1 MPQLIIK
8 WGNRETRFAV
18 TTPSVDI
25 GRSDDNLLQ
34 IKDVK
39 VSRYQ
44 CKIVQTPLG
53 FLLSDLESSNGTFLN
68 GKRVDRTLLHNNDA
82 IKIGNVEI
90 VFSESNSGPAE
101 NKGPVV
107 ISLGQPADDAS
118 VGEVTTVLNVYE
130 ENDSAARNNSVTG
143 SVKNGRD
150 GISNGATAVA
160 QVAKRVEPVGNP
172 QNGVAKPVNG
182 IAMAKPVTAQ
192 RVMNN
197 HILQNGSGKP
207 SGTPAPPPLA
217 GAQPARPVAPQFR
230 PGGMPAA
237 QNQVPRIPPPA
248 QKPPAPASRII
259 PPAPKP
265 QSGVISR
272 LAKPSASSAGRI
284 SSISIKAAKAGK
296 PAMATGR
303 QAVPTGRQADAT
315 QGSAQPKKN
324 KNMLY
329 IIGAAALILI
339 VIIAFVASSGSNKK
353 AEEDSQREVEVLNKI
368 DKLYAEKEYSVA
380 LKKYE
385 AFLKEFKDSK
395 HIDKVKENI
404 KKIEEHVK
412 KEKTAGP
419 KLVELK
425 RKKKDYPTS
434 QYPELLKEFDN
445 FIKEY
450 SDIAP
455 AIIQEA
461 KSERDMVQR
470 VVSSSGGNE
479 SNVRVNEVLGE
490 ANALRNKKDYD
501 GAIAKLKS
509 FLDKNTSLND
519 RQENTIM
526 NEIKAIE
533 KEKGEKSEKK

>member
-1 MPQLIIK
+1 
-8 WGNRETRFAV
+8 
-18 TTPSVDI
+18 
-25 GRSDDNLLQ
+25 
-34 IKDVK
+34 
-39 VSRYQ
+39 
-44 CKIVQTPLG
+44 
-53 FLLSDLESSNGTFLN
+53 
-68 GKRVDRTLLHNNDA
+68 
-82 IKIGNVEI
+82 
-90 VFSESNSGPAE
+90 
-101 NKGPVV
+101 
-107 ISLGQPADDAS
+107 
-118 VGEVTTVLNVYE
+118 
-130 ENDSAARNNSVTG
+130 
-143 SVKNGRD
+143 
-150 GISNGATAVA
+150 
-160 QVAKRVEPVGNP
+160 
-172 QNGVAKPVNG
+172 
-182 IAMAKPVTAQ
+182 
-192 RVMNN
+192 
-197 HILQNGSGKP
+197 
-207 SGTPAPPPLA
+207 
-217 GAQPARPVAPQFR
+217 
-230 PGGMPAA
+230 
-237 QNQVPRIPPPA
+237 
-248 QKPPAPASRII
+248 
-259 PPAPKP
+259 
-265 QSGVISR
+265 
-272 LAKPSASSAGRI
+272 
-284 SSISIKAAKAGK
+284 
-296 PAMATGR
+296 MATGR

-315 QGSAQPKKN
+315 QGPAQPKKN